1 MIVNTNEQNIVL
13 YPTRELHGRQQ
24 IFVKPDTITSA
35 NVIDVLNECLSVH
48 AQNRADEEYLYN
60 YLRGKQPILDRVKAA
75 NAEILNK
82 IVVNRANEIVTFKT
96 ANFIGEPLQYV
107 SRGSKKS
114 VPRKIEKLN
123 SMMLSEGKTSKDMDL
138 AYWMFT
144 YGVAYRLVLNDKA
157 IRLANGDLYDEAP
170 FEVYT
175 LDSRNTFVARSN
187 DVMRRPVM
195 GVTYVYLDKDS
206 VEYTVY
212 TQDSAF
218 VIRGTPQRGEKIVG
232 EPTVHNFGY
241 IPIIEYPCN
250 ALRMGAFEVVIDL
263 LNAIN
268 LTESNRLDG
277 VEQFIQA
284 LMIFKGVDI
293 SRENFLKLKDLGAI
307 VLPPAMDG
315 RAAPDV
321 DYLCEQL
328 DQGQTQTLVDAL
340 YQEVLQIVGMPSQG
354 NGNTADSSN
363 NGAVIMKNGWWGAE
377 SRAKETIGMW
387 TEAETNFL
395 KIILKICRDANV
407 LDLKVSD
414 IELKFGRSSYED
426 LITKTQA
433 FSTLIAANCPPIQAF
448 TLSHLTVD
456 PESAAIMYEQYQDQA
471 ADELSVPSRNV
482 VSEDEPV
489 ISE

>member
-1 MIVNTNEQNIVL
+1 MIVNTNEQNNAVL
-13 YPTRELHGRQQ
+13 YPTKRLHGRRQ
-24 IFVKPDTITSA
+24 IFVNTK
-35 NVIDVLNECLSVH
+35 VIDTSNVVEVLNACLAVH
-48 AQNRADEEYLYN
+48 LQNRADEEYLYN
-60 YLRGKQPILDRVKAA
+60 YLRGKQPILERVKTV
-75 NAEILNK
+75 NKEITNR

-114 VPRKIEKLN
+114 IPRKIEKLN
-123 SMMLSEGKTSKDMDL
+123 SMMLSEGKASKDMEL

-144 YGVAYRLVLNDKA
+144 YGLAYRLVLNDKA
-157 IRLANGDLYDEAP
+157 MEYANGDVFDEAP

-175 LDSRNTFVARSN
+175 LDPRNTFIAKLN
-187 DVMRRPVM
+187 DVTRKVVM
-195 GVTYVYLDKDS
+195 GVTYVYLDENK
-206 VEYTVY
+206 VRYTVY
-212 TQDSAF
+212 TQDATYT
-218 VIRGTPQRGEKIVG
+218 VDGTAQRAENVVG
-232 EPTVHNFGY
+232 VPIVHNFGY
-241 IPIIEYPCN
+241 VPIVEYPCN
-250 ALRMGAFEVVIDL
+250 SLRMGAFEIVLDL
-263 LNAIN
+263 LDAIN

-293 SRENFLKLKDLGAI
+293 TREQFLSLKDLGAI

-315 RAAPDV
+315 RAAPDI

-328 DQGQTQTLVDAL
+328 DQNQTQTLVDAL

-354 NGNTADSSN
+354 NANTSDSSN

-377 SRAKETIGMW
+377 SRAKETVGMW
-387 TEAETNFL
+387 REAETNFL
-395 KIILKICRDANV
+395 KIVLKICREANAV
-407 LDLKVSD
+407 DLNISD

-456 PESAAIMYEQYQDQA
+456 PESAAIVYEQYQQ
-471 ADELSVPSRNV
+471 DEAEKLSLTATN
-482 VSEDEPV
+482 EAE
-489 ISE
+489 